1 MSPDRKSPS
10 YDYQNETLSDILSSS
25 TRLPS
30 KPMTSSTDGEGFN
43 DYLFWGY
50 LMIKDNGIRTIK
62 LIQFVWYEYLK
73 TILTFIFNRGLSAN
87 LPFSR
92 TNCSVRDNL
101 ISEEKKNSN
110 LCAGNLWILEV
121 VQPED

>member
-10 YDYQNETLSDILSSS
+10 YDYQNETVSDILSSS

-62 LIQFVWYEYLK
+62 LIQFV
-73 TILTFIFNRGLSAN
+73 
-87 LPFSR
+87 
-92 TNCSVRDNL
+92 
-101 ISEEKKNSN
+101 
-110 LCAGNLWILEV
+110 
-121 VQPED
+121 

>member
-1 MSPDRKSPS
+1 
-10 YDYQNETLSDILSSS
+10 
-25 TRLPS
+25 
-30 KPMTSSTDGEGFN
+30 
-43 DYLFWGY
+43 
-50 LMIKDNGIRTIK
+50 MIKDNGIRTIK

-92 TNCSVRDNL
+92 TNCSVRSDNL
-101 ISEEKKNSN
+101 ILEEKKNSN
-110 LCAGNLWILEV
+110 LCAGNLGILEV